1 MPTKLSD
8 LRIYDLGPVD
18 ADGRRLLYVPLADSS
33 ALVDAAELSLLQ
45 AVAEGTCDDAEAAD
59 TLRQLSEH
67 EPVARIRSV
76 ADFRNLSILPTN
88 ACNFACSYC
97 YSARSRSPQTL
108 SWPQVERAIGWF
120 IGIERPAP
128 VPLHITLFGGGEPM
142 LCWESIVRPAIELVE
157 ELRKDYPAPI
167 HITLITNG
175 SILPADF
182 ADICLRA
189 RIDLAVSFELLPE
202 LQNAQRRNYDR
213 VLANLRAL
221 LAAGVVPAINSV
233 ITDLA
238 VNRMPDMV
246 RAAARDLP
254 GVRYLAFEPA
264 TQPHTPEFYRA
275 FTDGFL
281 EARDLAEAKGMMLST
296 SALRNC
302 DVTVERYC
310 AGELALAP
318 AGDLTLCPCISAPDQ
333 SGYDRWTY
341 GRVTDE
347 SIEIDTERL
356 ARLLALDVDS
366 QPWCRDCF
374 ARYNCGGGCINNTA
388 ERGNKPDAAYCDF
401 FRNFLRR
408 VILTRTL

>member
-18 ADGRRLLYVPLADSS
+18 ADGRRLLYAPLADSS
-33 ALVDAAELSLLQ
+33 AIVDADELNLLQ

-76 ADFRNLSILPTN
+76 ADFRNFSILPTN

-108 SWPQVERAIGWF
+108 TWPQVERAIRWF
-120 IGIERPAP
+120 TGLQRPTTL
-128 VPLHITLFGGGEPM
+128 PLHITLFGGGEPM

-238 VNRMPDMV
+238 VDRMPAMV

-264 TQPHTPEFYRA
+264 TQPHSPEFYRP

-281 EARDLAEAKGMMLST
+281 EARDLAEAKGMILST

-310 AGELALAP
+310 AGELALTP

-341 GRVTDE
+341 GRVTDDGV
-347 SIEIDTERL
+347 EIDADRL
-356 ARLLALDVDS
+356 SRLLAVDVDS
-366 QPWCRDCF
+366 QPWCHDCF
-374 ARYNCGGGCINNTA
+374 ARYNCGGGCLNNTA
-388 ERGNKPDAAYCDF
+388 ERGNKPDAAYCHF

>member
-1 MPTKLSD
+1 MPNQLSN
-8 LRIYDLGPVD
+8 LSIYDLGPVD
-18 ADGRRLLYVPLADSS
+18 ADGRRLLYAPLADSS
-33 ALVDAAELSLLQ
+33 VIVDADELSLLQ

-59 TLRQLSEH
+59 VIRQLSEH
-67 EPVARIRSV
+67 DPVARIRSV

-108 SWPQVERAIGWF
+108 SWPQVERAIRWF
-120 IGIERPAP
+120 TGLQRPTAL
-128 VPLHITLFGGGEPM
+128 PLHITLFGGGEPM

-175 SILPADF
+175 SILPDDF
-182 ADICLRA
+182 ADIFLRA

-221 LAAGVVPAINSV
+221 LAAGVVPAVNSV

-238 VNRMPDMV
+238 VDRMPAMV
-246 RAAARDLP
+246 DAAARNLP

-264 TQPHTPEFYRA
+264 TQPHSPEFYRA
-275 FTDGFL
+275 FTAGFL
-281 EARDLAEAKGMMLST
+281 EARDLAEAKGMILST

-310 AGELALAP
+310 AGELALTP

-341 GRVTDE
+341 GRVTDDGV
-347 SIEIDTERL
+347 EIDADCL
-356 ARLLALDVDS
+356 SRLLAVDVDS

-374 ARYNCGGGCINNTA
+374 ARYNCGGGCLNNTA
-388 ERGNKPDAAYCDF
+388 ERDNKPDAAYCHF
-401 FRNFLRR
+401 FRDFLRR